1 MLINN
6 LNNTTKFGIQEY
18 FVLPTETIYKFV
30 WFSKQRAFFLY
41 IT

>member
-6 LNNTTKFGIQEY
+6 VNNTTMYDIQEY

-30 WFSKQRAFFLY
+30 WFSKQGAIIF
-41 IT
+41 I